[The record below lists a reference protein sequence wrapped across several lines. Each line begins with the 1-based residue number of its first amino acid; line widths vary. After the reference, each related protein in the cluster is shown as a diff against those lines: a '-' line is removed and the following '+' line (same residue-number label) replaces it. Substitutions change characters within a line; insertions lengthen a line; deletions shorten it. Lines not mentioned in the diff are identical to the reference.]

1 MSINPS
7 KYIKLSTEPWT
18 GNGISQPIKSITL
31 QDIPTNPSTGKV
43 ELTELNNELLVNG
56 QAISPGPSAVLSL
69 TSAPGSVVS
78 VTPETGIGAVT
89 LGTFIGSG
97 VTSITAAPPLQVTP
111 VAPNQTNAILSIDST
126 SYIKSIT
133 SSSFNLSLSPTV
145 GDIIL
150 SSFGNI
156 GSTVL
161 SQTFFIPGTTKS
173 DMYINTSALPPGVY
187 LLEATLTLAFN
198 QLFETETYFKVSGGS
213 GAGGRVS
220 CYANTIVSTTPIR
233 MTLIQSLS
241 PFYFPQYPNWLNVSV
256 LQLYNAND
264 TMTVAIY
271 RVS

>member
-56 QAISPGPSAVLSL
+56 QPISPGPSAVLSL
-69 TSAPGSVVS
+69 TSEPGSVVS

-97 VTSITAAPPLQVTP
+97 VNSITAVAPLQVTP
-111 VAPNQTNAILSIDST
+111 VAPNQTNATLSIDST

-133 SSSFNLSLSPTV
+133 SSSFNLNLSPTV
-145 GDIIL
+145 GDVIL
-150 SSFGNI
+150 GSYGNI
-156 GSTVL
+156 GSTVI
-161 SQTFFIPGTTKS
+161 SQTFFIPGTNKS
-173 DMYINTSALPPGVY
+173 DIYVNTSTLPNGIY
-187 LLEATLTLAFN
+187 LLEVTLTLAFN
-198 QLFETETYFKVSGGS
+198 QLYETECYFKVLNGT
-213 GAGGRVS
+213 VS
-220 CYANTIVSTTPIR
+220 CYASTIVATNPIR
-233 MTLIQSLS
+233 MTLVQSLAPS
-241 PFYFPQYPNWLNVSV
+241 LFPQYPNWLNIIVV
-256 LQLYNAND
+256 NLYNAND